1 MVELKAVNISIKV
14 YLKTDV
20 SCSLVYGIVSRRN
33 PIHGKNRNVCRP

>member
-20 SCSLVYGIVSRRN
+20 SCSLVYGIVSRRESRSWQ
-33 PIHGKNRNVCRP
+33 KQECM

>member
-20 SCSLVYGIVSRRN
+20 SCSLVYGIVSRREARSWQ
-33 PIHGKNRNVCRP
+33 KQECM